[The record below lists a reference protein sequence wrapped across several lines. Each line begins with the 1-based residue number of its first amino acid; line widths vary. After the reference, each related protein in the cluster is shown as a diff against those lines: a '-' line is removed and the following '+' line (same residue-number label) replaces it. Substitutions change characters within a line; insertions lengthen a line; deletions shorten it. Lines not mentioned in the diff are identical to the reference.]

1 MTPASRLREAASSPP
16 NREGLSPLGL
26 TERDCLRW
34 PLNAHAGLS
43 AKQLPA
49 YRAAR
54 VLDDLRQGSR
64 RSRSLV
70 YGVLHGLV
78 LPVWRGMGS
87 RPRRALSRLGGAT
100 VVTGGA
106 GPACGHARA
115 VCVSASPT
123 SGWPTRRN
131 RSWRSRTPAVRSTR
145 SRRPRMNRAVAR
157 QAEAKRETV
166 ARVINAEREIPCP
179 PRSGMPPMS

>member
-1 MTPASRLREAASSPP
+1 VTPASRLREAASSPP
-16 NREGLSPLGL
+16 NRAGLSPLGL

-115 VCVSASPT
+115 VCVGVAYFKVADAAKSVVAIENAGCAINQIAPT
-123 SGWPTRRN
+123 THE
-131 RSWRSRTPAVRSTR
+131 
-145 SRRPRMNRAVAR
+145 SRRRPPGRG
-157 QAEAKRETV
+157 QAGECGAGHQR
-166 ARVINAEREIPCP
+166 
-179 PRSGMPPMS
+179 